1 MQPFFLPM
9 NNFIIYLQ
17 LGIGHIL
24 NIAAIDHLL
33 FILSFVA
40 GMRIRDH
47 KRALLLV
54 TAFTIGHSV
63 TLALATLQLVHIN
76 VNWIEFLIPVT
87 IALSAFSLLLEKRK
101 DAITLK
107 FWIIAL
113 FGLIHGLGFSNYL
126 QSLLG
131 QEQSII
137 IPLIAF
143 NLGVEVAQIFVVSIL
158 LGFMWILLDVLAIK
172 RIIVLYTI
180 IALIL
185 VFTIPMLIER
195 MP

>member
-1 MQPFFLPM
+1 M

-40 GMRIRDH
+40 GMSIRDH

-76 VNWIEFLIPVT
+76 VNWIEFLIPIT

-131 QEQSII
+131 QEQSIF
-137 IPLIAF
+137 IPLFAF
-143 NLGVEVAQIFVVSIL
+143 NLGVEVAQILVVSIL
-158 LGFMWILLDVLAIK
+158 LGFMWILLEVLAIK
-172 RIIVLYTI
+172 RTIVIYTI